1 MRIALVTETYRP
13 ETNGV
18 AMTLGRLV
26 DYVQRHGHQVE
37 LVTPTLKRDDVPAG
51 LSLLTL
57 PGLPL
62 PGYPE
67 VRFGLPAVRRLVGEW
82 GRHRPDVIYVATQGP
97 LGWAAVRAARRLGLP
112 VVSGYHTHFSAYGQ
126 HYGLGL
132 AAPLVDSYLR
142 RFHRRT
148 RLTLAPTRQLAA
160 QLREAGFGEVEV
172 LSRGVDTQL
181 FHPERRS
188 DGLRREWG
196 MLPGSPVVLY
206 VGRIAAE
213 KNLELAVRAFRAIQR
228 STPTAR
234 FVLVGDGPLKARL
247 AAENPDFVF
256 TGNQS
261 GEALARHYAS
271 ANLFLFPSLTDTF
284 GNVVL
289 EAMASGLPVV
299 AFDRGAAAEHI
310 TPFTNGVSA
319 PYGNADQFVAL
330 AIVLARETGLRHR
343 FGALARS
350 TVNTLDWDTVGARF
364 TALLA
369 EHAHERGTRQSPG
382 PRPLKAVS

>member
-26 DYVQRHGHQVE
+26 DYVQRHGHRVE
-37 LVTPTLKRDDVPAG
+37 LVTPTLRREDVPAG

-112 VVSGYHTHFSAYGQ
+112 VISGYHTHFSAYGQ
-126 HYGLGL
+126 HYGLAL

-160 QLREAGFGEVEV
+160 QLQEAGFGDVEV
-172 LSRGVDTQL
+172 LARGVDTQL
-181 FHPERRS
+181 FHPQRR
-188 DGLRREWG
+188 DQGLRREWG

-213 KNLELAVRAFRAIQR
+213 KNLELAVRAFLAIQR
-228 STPTAR
+228 SSPTAR

-256 TGNQS
+256 TGSQS
-261 GEALARHYAS
+261 GEALAQHYAS
-271 ANLFLFPSLTDTF
+271 ADLFLFPSLTDTF

-299 AFDRGAAAEHI
+299 AFDHGAAAEHI
-310 TPFTNGVSA
+310 TPFSNGVSA
-319 PYGNADQFVAL
+319 PFGNADRFVAL
-330 AIVLARETGLRHR
+330 SILLARETALRHR

-364 TALLA
+364 TALLTGQ
-369 EHAHERGTRQSPG
+369 AHRRGRELPPG
-382 PRPLKAVS
+382 PRPLEAVG

>member
-1 MRIALVTETYRP
+1 MRITLVTETYRP
-13 ETNGV
+13 EANGV

-26 DYVQRHGHQVE
+26 DYLSRHGHQVE
-37 LVTPTLKRDDVPAG
+37 LVTPTLKRDDVPAS

-62 PGYPE
+62 PGYPA
-67 VRFGLPAVRRLVGEW
+67 VRFGLPAVRRLVAEW

-112 VVSGYHTHFSAYGQ
+112 VISGYHTHFSAYGE

-148 RLTLAPTRQLAA
+148 RLTLAPTQQLAA
-160 QLREAGFGEVEV
+160 QLRDAGFGDVEV
-172 LSRGVDTQL
+172 LSRGVDTRL
-181 FHPERRS
+181 FQPQRRC
-188 DGLRREWG
+188 DELRRQWG
-196 MLPGSPVVLY
+196 LLPGSPVVLY

-213 KNLELAVRAFRAIQR
+213 KNLDLAVRAFRAIQR

-247 AAENPDFVF
+247 AADNPDFVF
-256 TGNQS
+256 TGCQS

-271 ANLFLFPSLTDTF
+271 ADLFLFPSLTDTF

-299 AFDRGAAAEHI
+299 AFDHGAAAEHI
-310 TPFTNGVSA
+310 SPFSNGVTA
-319 PYGNADQFVAL
+319 PLGNADRFVAL
-330 AIVLARETGLRHR
+330 AILLAREPSLRHR
-343 FGALARS
+343 FGALARG

-369 EHAHERGTRQSPG
+369 AHATGKQPSTG
-382 PRPLKAVS
+382 PRPLVAAG